1 MIDKGAQ
8 LCLLKCQKTNQTI
21 VVGNCHIEND
31 PRFDHVKY
39 GQAIYYLERIAKYI
53 RENKGMSETLPFV
66 TGGDYNSLPISSV
79 LSAFYDEDIEISP
92 AFIEEMSPSAWT
104 IPTELSKVVKDSY
117 KKQNK
122 NFKRKVK
129 SGLMD
134 PIIGNLETAYA
145 CYDIPAGH
153 IPTD

>member
-1 MIDKGAQ
+1 M
-8 LCLLKCQKTNQTI
+8 
-21 VVGNCHIEND
+21 VGNCHFEHD

-79 LSAFYDEDIEISP
+79 LSAFYNEDIENSP
-92 AFIEEMSPSAWT
+92 AFIEEESPSAWT
-104 IPTELSKVVKDSY
+104 IPTELSKDVKDSY
-117 KKQNK
+117 RKLNK
-122 NFKRKVK
+122 NFKSKVE

-134 PIIGNLETAYA
+134 PIVGNLETAYA
-145 CYDIPAGH
+145 RYDIPAGR